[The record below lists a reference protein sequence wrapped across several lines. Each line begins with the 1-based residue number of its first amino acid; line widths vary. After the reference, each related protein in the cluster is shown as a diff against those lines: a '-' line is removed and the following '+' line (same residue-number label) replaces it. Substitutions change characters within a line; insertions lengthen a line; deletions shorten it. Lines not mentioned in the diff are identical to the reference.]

1 MASRNAF
8 RVNVARPLA
17 SGRYTPDE
25 WALDTVEDFVQGA
38 PILGKDPH
46 VVPGV
51 FVGVLRGQ
59 RATKFSV
66 LSHTAL
72 VLDLDTAVPHDVPSR
87 VDALGW
93 DAVTYTTAS
102 HTEDAPR
109 LRVVALISRPVTP
122 DEYKRLFRWAGTA
135 LGVELDPS
143 AAAGAHRFFLPHIA
157 PGSEAELLG
166 LQSWRSHGEPIDVDP
181 IVAEELRPQEPTSQA
196 PEADTPAC
204 RRDPLALPGV
214 AGAFNR
220 AYTLGEAVEAFDLPY
235 RPLGH
240 GFIHKDSTQSQ
251 PGLTPINEERTL
263 WFDHAGSSPTHGQT
277 MSVFDIVAEW
287 QYGLQ
292 SEGTSDDPSRPPA
305 ERASRALLGADAA
318 QLPTVVAELATDAF
332 PEPPENPDGDFL
344 VPAEGSARLASVEAC
359 ETALSPRNAK
369 TGRRNLSDAADRK
382 VLVELDPLLSSRAI
396 SAMGRRPGWRVR
408 PPWASQSE
416 LFEQERARLGLY
428 PDTDEDEAAV
438 QQYLGATYCGDVPPM
453 TAVREILSLAASLPG
468 REVDPL
474 TGYLS
479 GLRWDGVKRLSGGS
493 ASLDEVIPGVPW
505 EDKAEREWASRAV
518 MRACVA
524 AVARAFEPGHQVDSS
539 LVLVGPQGTRKTSWV
554 RWLAGPWSAA
564 LPDILAGDAD
574 LFDPCHKA
582 WIVEADEGFAVTR
595 GGSRYGDAL
604 KRFLTARSDTWR
616 PKYGRTSRTM
626 ARRFVVWGTTNHEDF
641 LANEEGNRR
650 YWPVKITR
658 TIPTE
663 LLTEYR
669 RNQIWA
675 EAVHLY
681 RAGEKTWMSE
691 VEEQKMQTDRANR
704 ATEENPLLGPVSR
717 YLSTPRPEGF
727 AWMSKQERE
736 TAMLAQDPSWTPQ
749 PVSAPAML
757 VDLRDEIPA
766 RTTVRAITQ
775 ALREVGSQPL
785 GQKWGPGRRGGRI
798 AVWSPV
804 LTGEDPAGTLE

>member
-1 MASRNAF
+1 MANSSSF

-17 SGRYTPDE
+17 SGCYRPDE
-25 WALDTVEDFVQGA
+25 WTLDTVEDFVQGA
-38 PILGKDPH
+38 PLLEKDPH
-46 VVPGV
+46 VVSGV
-51 FVGVLRGQ
+51 FVGTLGNR
-59 RATKFSV
+59 RATAANV

-72 VLDLDTAVPHDVPSR
+72 VLDLDTAVPHDLPDR
-87 VDALGW
+87 VAALGW

-102 HTEDAPR
+102 HTDDAPR
-109 LRVVALISRPVTP
+109 LRVIALISRPVTP
-122 DEYKRLFRWAGTA
+122 SEYQRLFRWAGTA

-143 AAAGAHRFFLPHIA
+143 AAAGAHRFFLPHVV
-157 PGSEAELLG
+157 PGSDMELLG
-166 LQSWRSHGEPIDVDP
+166 PRSWRSRGEPIDVDP
-181 IVAEELRPQEPTSQA
+181 IVAEQALRAQA
-196 PEADTPAC
+196 PEAPTPPR

-214 AGAFNR
+214 SGAFNR
-220 AYTLGEAVEAFDLPY
+220 AYSLGEAVEAFDLPY
-235 RPLGH
+235 RPLGR
-240 GFIHKDSTQSQ
+240 GFIHVDSTQSQ
-251 PGLTPINEERTL
+251 PGLTPVNEDRSL

-287 QYGLQ
+287 KYGLQ
-292 SEGTSDDPSRPPA
+292 AEGTPDDPTQPPA
-305 ERASRALLGADAA
+305 ERASRALFGAEAA
-318 QLPTVVAELATDAF
+318 QLPMVVAELASEAF
-332 PEPPENPDGDFL
+332 PEPGEAAGSPSS
-344 VPAEGSARLASVEAC
+344 SARLASTEAC
-359 ETALSPRNAK
+359 EAALSPRNAK
-369 TGRRNLSDAADRK
+369 TGRRNLNDAADRK
-382 VLVELDPLLSSRAI
+382 ALVELDPLLSSRAI

-408 PPWASQSE
+408 PPWASRSE

-438 QQYLGATYCGDVPPM
+438 QQYLGATYCGDVPTM
-453 TAVREILSLAASLPG
+453 AAVREILSLAASLPG

-474 TGYLS
+474 IGYLGS
-479 GLRWDGVKRLSGGS
+479 LRWDGVKRLSGGPE
-493 ASLDEVIPGVPW
+493 ALDEVLPGVPW
-505 EDKAEREWASRAV
+505 DDKPERAWASRAV

-524 AVARAFEPGHQVDSS
+524 AVARAFEPGYQVDSS

-564 LPDILAGDAD
+564 LPDILGGDAD

-595 GGSRYGDAL
+595 SGSRYGDAL

-626 ARRFVVWGTTNHEDF
+626 SRRFVVWGTTNHEDF

-650 YWPVKITR
+650 YWPVRITR

-663 LLTEYR
+663 LLTDYR
-669 RNQIWA
+669 RDQIWA

-681 RAGEKTWMSE
+681 RAGEKAWMSE
-691 VEEQKMQTDRANR
+691 AEEQRMQSERASQ
-704 ATEENPLLGPVSR
+704 ATEEDPLLGPVTR
-717 YLSTPRPEGF
+717 YVATPRPEGF
-727 AWMSKQERE
+727 AWMGKQERE
-736 TAMLAQDPSWTPQ
+736 TAMLAQDPAWTPQ

-766 RTTVRAITQ
+766 RTTVRAITR
-775 ALREVGSQPL
+775 ALREVGCQPL

-804 LTGEDPAGTLE
+804 LTDE

>member
-1 MASRNAF
+1 MAVRNAF

-17 SGRYTPDE
+17 SGRYRPDE
-25 WALDTVEDFVQGA
+25 WTLDTIEDFVQGA
-38 PILGKDPH
+38 PLLEKDPR

-51 FVGVLRGQ
+51 FVGTLRGQ

-66 LSHTAL
+66 LAHTAL
-72 VLDLDTAVPHDVPSR
+72 VLDLDTAVPHDVPGR
-87 VDALGW
+87 VSALGW
-93 DAVTYTTAS
+93 EAVTYTTAS
-102 HTEDAPR
+102 HTEEAPR

-143 AAAGAHRFFLPHIA
+143 AAAAAHRFFLPHIA

-166 LQSWRSHGEPIDVDP
+166 IQSWRSHGSPIDVDP
-181 IVAEELRPQEPTSQA
+181 IVAEGPNGPADQADGPLELSPRA
-196 PEADTPAC
+196 PAY
-204 RRDPLALPGV
+204 RRDPLTLPGV

-220 AYTLGEAVEAFDLPY
+220 AYTLGEAIEAFDLPY

-240 GFIHKDSTQSQ
+240 GFIHVDSTQNR

-287 QYGLQ
+287 KYGLQ
-292 SEGTSDDPSRPPA
+292 SEGTSDVADQPPA
-305 ERASRALLGADAA
+305 KRASRALFGADAA
-318 QLPTVVAELATDAF
+318 QLPAVVAELASDAF
-332 PEPPENPDGDFL
+332 PGLPEGTDGADQG
-344 VPAEGSARLASVEAC
+344 PAQTSARLASIEAC
-359 ETALSPRNAK
+359 EAALSPRNAK
-369 TGRRNLSDAADRK
+369 TGRRNLNDAADRK

-408 PPWASQSE
+408 PPWASRSE

-438 QQYLGATYCGDVPPM
+438 QQYLGATYCGDVPTM
-453 TAVREILSLAASLPG
+453 AAVREILSLAASLPG

-474 TGYLS
+474 TGYLG
-479 GLRWDGVKRLSGGS
+479 GLKWDGVKRLSGGPD
-493 ASLDEVIPGVPW
+493 ALDEVLPGVPW
-505 EDKAEREWASRAV
+505 DDKPERAWASRAV

-524 AVARAFEPGHQVDSS
+524 AVARAFNPGYQVDSS

-564 LPDILAGDAD
+564 LPDILGGDAD

-595 GGSRYGDAL
+595 SGSRYGDAL

-650 YWPVKITR
+650 YWPVRITR

-663 LLTEYR
+663 LLTDYR
-669 RNQIWA
+669 RDQIWA
-675 EAVHLY
+675 EAVCLY
-681 RAGEKTWMSE
+681 RSGEKTWMSE
-691 VEEQKMQTDRANR
+691 VEEQRMQAERASQ
-704 ATEENPLLGPVSR
+704 ATEEDPLLGPVTR
-717 YLSTPRPEGF
+717 YLATPKPEGF
-727 AWMSKQERE
+727 AWMGKQERE
-736 TAMLAQDPSWTPQ
+736 TAMLAPDPTWTPQ

-766 RTTVRAITQ
+766 RTTVRAITR
-775 ALREVGSQPL
+775 ALREVGSEPL
-785 GQKWGPGRRGGRI
+785 GQKWGPGRHGGRI

-804 LTGEDPAGTLE
+804 LTGE

>member
-1 MASRNAF
+1 MATSNSF
-8 RVNVARPLA
+8 HVNIARPLA
-17 SGRYTPDE
+17 SGHYSPDE
-25 WALDTVEDFVQGA
+25 WSLDTIEDFVQGA
-38 PILGKDPH
+38 PIMEKDPR

-51 FVGVLRGQ
+51 FVGTLGNH
-59 RATKFSV
+59 RASASNV

-72 VLDLDTAVPHDVPSR
+72 VLDLDTAVPQDVPSR

-109 LRVVALISRPVTP
+109 MRVVARISRPVTP
-122 DEYKRLFRWAGTA
+122 DEYKRLFRWSGTA
-135 LGVELDPS
+135 LGVELDLS

-166 LQSWRSHGEPIDVDP
+166 IQSWRSRGEPIDVDP
-181 IVAEELRPQEPTSQA
+181 IVAEGPQPSEPADQGPKADA
-196 PEADTPAC
+196 PAR

-240 GFIHKDSTQSQ
+240 GFIHIDSTQSQ
-251 PGLTPINEERTL
+251 PGLTPLNEERTL

-287 QYGLQ
+287 RYGLQ
-292 SEGTSDDPSRPPA
+292 SEGTSDDPSQPPA

-318 QLPTVVAELATDAF
+318 QMPPVVAELAFDTF
-332 PEPPENPDGDFL
+332 SEPPESPDDAT
-344 VPAEGSARLASVEAC
+344 PAPAQGSARLASVEAC
-359 ETALSPRNAK
+359 EAALSPRDVK
-369 TGRRNLSDAADRK
+369 TGRRNLSGAADRK
-382 VLVELDPLLSSRAI
+382 SLVELDPLLSSRAI

-408 PPWASQSE
+408 PPWASRSE

-438 QQYLGATYCGDVPPM
+438 QQYLGAMYCGDVPPM

-474 TGYLS
+474 TGYLG
-479 GLRWDGVKRLSGGS
+479 GLKWDGVKRLSGGS
-493 ASLDEVIPGVPW
+493 VSLDEVLPGVPW

-524 AVARAFEPGHQVDSS
+524 AVARAFEPGYQVDSS

-564 LPDILAGDAD
+564 LPDVLVGDAD

-626 ARRFVVWGTTNHEDF
+626 SRRFVVWGTTNHEDF

-669 RNQIWA
+669 RDQIWA

-691 VEEQKMQTDRANR
+691 VEEQKMQTERASQ
-704 ATEENPLLGPVSR
+704 ATEENPLLGPVAR
-717 YLSTPRPEGF
+717 YVSTPRPEGF
-727 AWMSKQERE
+727 AWMGKQERE

-766 RTTVRAITQ
+766 RTTVRAITG
-775 ALREVGSQPL
+775 ALREVGSRPL

-798 AVWSPV
+798 AVWSPA
-804 LTGEDPAGTLE
+804 LTDYESADTLE

>member
-1 MASRNAF
+1 MPSRTF

-17 SGRYTPDE
+17 SGCYRPDE
-25 WALDTVEDFVQGA
+25 WTLDTVEDFVQGA
-38 PILGKDPH
+38 RILDKDPH

-51 FVGVLRGQ
+51 FVGTLGSR
-59 RATKFSV
+59 RATAANV

-72 VLDLDTAVPHDVPSR
+72 VLDLDTAVPHDVPDR
-87 VDALGW
+87 VAALGW

-102 HTEDAPR
+102 YTEEAPR
-109 LRVVALISRPVTP
+109 LRVIALISRPVTP
-122 DEYKRLFRWAGTA
+122 AEYKGLFRWAGTA

-143 AAAGAHRFFLPHIA
+143 AAAGAHRFFLPHIV
-157 PGSEAELLG
+157 PGSDMELLG
-166 LQSWRSHGEPIDVDP
+166 ARSWRSRGEPIDVDP
-181 IVAEELRPQEPTSQA
+181 IVAEPDPQPSEPAHAA
-196 PEADTPAC
+196 PAR
-204 RRDPLALPGV
+204 RRDPLTLPGV

-220 AYTLGEAVEAFDLPY
+220 AYSLGEAVEAFELPF

-240 GFIHKDSTQSQ
+240 GFVHIDSTQSQ
-251 PGLTPINEERTL
+251 PGLTPVNEDQSL

-287 QYGLQ
+287 KYGLQ
-292 SEGTSDDPSRPPA
+292 TEGSSDNPEQPPA
-305 ERASRALLGADAA
+305 ERASRALFGADAA
-318 QLPTVVAELATDAF
+318 QLPLVVAELASEAF
-332 PEPPENPDGDFL
+332 PGEDQAPEVGEPSS
-344 VPAEGSARLASVEAC
+344 VSAKLASVDAC
-359 ETALSPRNAK
+359 EAALSPRNAK
-369 TGRRNLSDAADRK
+369 TGRRNLNDAADRK
-382 VLVELDPLLSSRAI
+382 ALVELDPLLSSRAI
-396 SAMGRRPGWRVR
+396 SVMGRRPGWRVR
-408 PPWASQSE
+408 PPWASRSE

-438 QQYLGATYCGDVPPM
+438 QQYLGATYCGDVPAM
-453 TAVREILSLAASLPG
+453 SAVREILSLAASLPG

-474 TGYLS
+474 TGYLG
-479 GLRWDGVKRLSGGS
+479 GLKWDGVKRLSGGPS
-493 ASLDEVIPGVPW
+493 ALDEVLPGVPW
-505 EDKAEREWASRAV
+505 DDKPEREWASRAV

-524 AVARAFEPGHQVDSS
+524 AVARAFEPGYQVDSS

-564 LPDILAGDAD
+564 LPDILGGDAD

-595 GGSRYGDAL
+595 SGSRYGDAL

-650 YWPVKITR
+650 YWPVRITR
-658 TIPTE
+658 MIPIE
-663 LLTEYR
+663 LLTDYR
-669 RNQIWA
+669 RDQIWA
-675 EAVHLY
+675 EAVCLY
-681 RAGEKTWMSE
+681 RSGEKTWMSE
-691 VEEQKMQTDRANR
+691 VEEQRMQAERASQ
-704 ATEENPLLGPVSR
+704 ATEEDPLLGPVAR
-717 YLSTPRPEGF
+717 YLAAPKPEGF
-727 AWMSKQERE
+727 AWMGKQERE
-736 TAMLAQDPSWTPQ
+736 TAMLAPDPTWTPQ

-766 RTTVRAITQ
+766 RTTVRAITR
-775 ALREVGSQPL
+775 ALREVGSEPL

-804 LTGEDPAGTLE
+804 LTGE

>member
-1 MASRNAF
+1 MAISNTF

-17 SGRYTPDE
+17 SGRYSPDE
-25 WALDTVEDFVQGA
+25 WSLDTIEDFVQGA
-38 PILGKDPH
+38 PILEKDPH

-51 FVGVLRGQ
+51 FVGTLQGH

-66 LSHTAL
+66 LAHTAL
-72 VLDLDTAVPHDVPSR
+72 VLDLDTAVPQDVPRR

-181 IVAEELRPQEPTSQA
+181 IVAEEQHPQEPASQA
-196 PEADTPAC
+196 PKADAPAR
-204 RRDPLALPGV
+204 RRDPLSLPGV

-220 AYTLGEAVEAFDLPY
+220 AYTLGEAVEAFELPY
-235 RPLGH
+235 RPLGN

-292 SEGTSDDPSRPPA
+292 SEGTSDDPSQPPA
-305 ERASRALLGADAA
+305 ERASRALLGADSA
-318 QLPTVVAELATDAF
+318 QLPAVIAELATDAF
-332 PEPPENPDGDFL
+332 PEAPESPDGDSP
-344 VPAEGSARLASVEAC
+344 VPAGGSARLASVEAC
-359 ETALSPRNAK
+359 EAALSPRNAK

-382 VLVELDPLLSSRAI
+382 ALVELDPLLSSRAI

-493 ASLDEVIPGVPW
+493 TALDEVIPGVPW

-524 AVARAFEPGHQVDSS
+524 AVARAFEPGYQVDSS

-691 VEEQKMQTDRANR
+691 VEEQKMQTERANQ

-736 TAMLAQDPSWTPQ
+736 TAMMAQDPSWAPQ

-804 LTGEDPAGTLE
+804 LTDDDLAGTLE

>member
-1 MASRNAF
+1 MSPSNAF

-17 SGRYTPDE
+17 SGSYHPDE
-25 WALDTVEDFVQGA
+25 WTLDTVEDFVQGA

-51 FVGVLRGQ
+51 FVGTLRGQ
-59 RATKFSV
+59 RATAFNV

-72 VLDLDTAVPHDVPSR
+72 LLDLDAAVPQDVPER
-87 VDALGW
+87 VSALGW

-102 HTEDAPR
+102 HTEESPR
-109 LRVVALISRPVTP
+109 LRVMARISRPVTP

-135 LGVELDPS
+135 RGVELDSS

-166 LQSWRSHGEPIDVDP
+166 LQSWRSRGRPIDVEP
-181 IVAEELRPQEPTSQA
+181 IVAEGPRPQATEEQA
-196 PEADTPAC
+196 PTTAPSR

-240 GFIHKDSTQSQ
+240 GFIHVDSTQGQ
-251 PGLTPINEERTL
+251 PGLTPVNEDRTL
-263 WFDHAGSSPTHGQT
+263 WFDHAGTSPTHGQT

-287 QYGLQ
+287 THGLQ
-292 SEGTSDDPSRPPA
+292 TEGTTDDPGQPPA

-318 QLPTVVAELATDAF
+318 QMPRVVAELATDAF
-332 PEPPENPDGDFL
+332 PAATEDPGGADPG
-344 VPAEGSARLASVEAC
+344 PASGSVCLASVEAC
-359 ETALSPRNAK
+359 EAALGPRNEK
-369 TGRRNLSDAADRK
+369 TGRRGLNDAADRK
-382 VLVELDPLLSSRAI
+382 TLVELDPLLSSRAI

-479 GLRWDGVKRLSGGS
+479 GLRWDGVRRLSGGS
-493 ASLDEVIPGVPW
+493 VSLDEVLPGVPW
-505 EDKAEREWASRAV
+505 EDKPEREWASRAV

-524 AVARAFEPGHQVDSS
+524 AVARAFEPGYQVDSS

-564 LPDILAGDAD
+564 LPDILGGDAD

-595 GGSRYGDAL
+595 SGSRYGDAL

-650 YWPVKITR
+650 YWPVRITR

-663 LLTEYR
+663 LLTDYR
-669 RNQIWA
+669 RDQIWA

-681 RAGEKTWMSE
+681 REGEKTWMSE
-691 VEEQKMQTDRANR
+691 VEEQRMQSERASQ
-704 ATEENPLLGPVSR
+704 ATEEDPLLGPVSR
-717 YLSTPRPEGF
+717 YLATPRPEGF
-727 AWMSKQERE
+727 AWMGKQERE
-736 TAMLAQDPSWTPQ
+736 TAMLAADPSWTPQ

-757 VDLRDEIPA
+757 IDLRDEIPA
-766 RTTVRAITQ
+766 RTTVRAITR
-775 ALREVGSQPL
+775 ALREVGSEPL

-804 LTGEDPAGTLE
+804 LTEE

>member
-1 MASRNAF
+1 MSPSRTF

-17 SGRYTPDE
+17 SGNYRPDE
-25 WALDTVEDFVQGA
+25 WSLDTIEDLVHDA
-38 PILGKDPH
+38 PLLEKDPH
-46 VVPGV
+46 VVPGA
-51 FVGVLRGQ
+51 FIGTLAGR
-59 RATKFSV
+59 RATKLSV

-72 VLDLDTAVPHDVPSR
+72 VLDLDTAVPPDVPSR
-87 VDALGW
+87 VAALGW

-102 HTEDAPR
+102 HTEENPR
-109 LRVVALISRPVTP
+109 LRVIALISRPVTP
-122 DEYKRLFRWAGTA
+122 EEYERLFRWAGTA

-143 AAAGAHRFFLPHIA
+143 AVAGAHRFFLPHTA

-166 LQSWRSHGEPIDVDP
+166 VQSWRSRGVPIDVDP
-181 IVAEELRPQEPTSQA
+181 IVTEAPQTPGPAKLVQA
-196 PEADTPAC
+196 GAAH
-204 RRDPLALPGV
+204 RRDPLTLKGV

-220 AYTLGEAVEAFDLPY
+220 TYTLGEAVEAFDLPY
-235 RPLGH
+235 RPLGN
-240 GFIHKDSTQSQ
+240 GFIHTDSTQSQ
-251 PGLTPINEERTL
+251 PGLTPVNEERTL

-277 MSVFDIVAEW
+277 MSVFDVVAEW
-287 QYGLQ
+287 KYGRQ
-292 SEGTSDDPSRPPA
+292 TDGTTDDPGQPPA
-305 ERASRALLGADAA
+305 ERASRALFGADAA
-318 QLPTVVAELATDAF
+318 QLPRVVAELASDAF
-332 PEPPENPDGDFL
+332 PATPDDGETA
-344 VPAEGSARLASVEAC
+344 PAQGSARLASVEAC
-359 ETALSPRNAK
+359 EAALSPRNAK
-369 TGRRNLSDAADRK
+369 TGRRNLSDAADRRAI
-382 VLVELDPLLSSRAI
+382 VELDPLLSSRAI

-416 LFEQERARLGLY
+416 LFEQERTRLGLY

-453 TAVREILSLAASLPG
+453 TAVRELLSLAASLPG

-474 TGYLS
+474 IGYLN
-479 GLRWDGVKRLSGGS
+479 GLTWDGVRRISGGS
-493 ASLDEVIPGVPW
+493 DALDDVLPGVPW
-505 EDKAEREWASRAV
+505 EDKPEREWASRAV

-524 AVARAFEPGHQVDSS
+524 AVARAFVPGYQVDSS

-564 LPDILAGDAD
+564 LPDILGGDAD
-574 LFDPCHKA
+574 LFDPCHKS

-616 PKYGRTSRTM
+616 PKYGRTSRTT

-663 LLTEYR
+663 LLTDYR
-669 RNQIWA
+669 RDQIWA

-681 RAGEKTWMSE
+681 REGEKTWMSE
-691 VEEQKMQTDRANR
+691 AEEQRMQAERASR
-704 ATEENPLLGPVSR
+704 ATEEDPLLGPVSR

-727 AWMSKQERE
+727 AWMGKRERE
-736 TAMLAQDPSWTPQ
+736 TAMLVQDPTWVPQ

-766 RTTVRAITQ
+766 RTTVRALTR
-775 ALREVGSQPL
+775 ALREIGSEPL

-798 AVWSPV
+798 AVWSPA
-804 LTGEDPAGTLE
+804 LTGEEPAGTMK

>member
-1 MASRNAF
+1 MPASTAF

-17 SGRYTPDE
+17 SGRYRPDE
-25 WALDTVEDFVQGA
+25 WTLDTVEDFVQGA
-38 PILGKDPH
+38 PLLAKDPH

-51 FVGVLRGQ
+51 FVGTLGSH
-59 RATKFSV
+59 RATAASV

-72 VLDLDTAVPHDVPSR
+72 VLDLDTAVPHDVPDR
-87 VDALGW
+87 VAALGW

-102 HTEDAPR
+102 HTDDAPR
-109 LRVVALISRPVTP
+109 LRVIALISRPVTP
-122 DEYKRLFRWAGTA
+122 AEYKRLFRWAGTA
-135 LGVELDPS
+135 LDVELDPS

-157 PGSEAELLG
+157 PGSDLELLG
-166 LQSWRSHGEPIDVDP
+166 AQSWRSRGKPIDVDP
-181 IVAEELRPQEPTSQA
+181 IVADQA
-196 PEADTPAC
+196 PQRPEPVSTAPAH

-220 AYTLGEAVEAFDLPY
+220 VYTLGDAIEAFDLPY
-235 RPLGH
+235 RPLGP
-240 GFIHKDSTQSQ
+240 GFIHIDSTQSQ
-251 PGLTPINEERTL
+251 PGLTPVNEDRTL

-277 MSVFDIVAEW
+277 MSVFDVVAEW
-287 QYGLQ
+287 KYGLQ
-292 SEGTSDDPSRPPA
+292 TEGSSDNPAQPPA
-305 ERASRALLGADAA
+305 ERTSRALFGADAA
-318 QLPTVVAELATDAF
+318 QLPRVVAELATEAF
-332 PEPPENPDGDFL
+332 PPEPEGPGGAA
-344 VPAEGSARLASVEAC
+344 PAPSPARLASVAAC
-359 ETALSPRNAK
+359 EAALSPRNAK
-369 TGRRNLSDAADRK
+369 TGRRNLNDAADRK

-408 PPWASQSE
+408 PPWASRSE

-438 QQYLGATYCGDVPPM
+438 QQYLGATYCGDVPAM
-453 TAVREILSLAASLPG
+453 AAVRELLSLAASLPG

-474 TGYLS
+474 TGYLD
-479 GLRWDGVKRLSGGS
+479 GLRWDGVKRLSGG
-493 ASLDEVIPGVPW
+493 ADALDEVLPGVPW
-505 EDKAEREWASRAV
+505 EDKPEREWASRAV

-524 AVARAFEPGHQVDSS
+524 AVARAFEPGYQVDSS

-564 LPDILAGDAD
+564 LPDILGGDAD

-595 GGSRYGDAL
+595 SGSRYGDAL

-650 YWPVKITR
+650 YWPVRITR

-663 LLTEYR
+663 LLTDYR
-669 RNQIWA
+669 RGQIWA

-681 RAGEKTWMSE
+681 RKGEKTWMSE
-691 VEEQKMQTDRANR
+691 AEEQRMQAERAGQ
-704 ATEENPLLGPVSR
+704 ATEEDPLLGPVSR

-727 AWMSKQERE
+727 AWMGKQERE
-736 TAMLAQDPSWTPQ
+736 TAMLARDPSWTPQ

-766 RTTVRAITQ
+766 RTTVRAITR
-775 ALREVGSQPL
+775 ALREVGSEPL

-804 LTGEDPAGTLE
+804 LTGE

>member
-1 MASRNAF
+1 MVSSNSF

-17 SGRYTPDE
+17 SGSYRPDK
-25 WALDTVEDFVQGA
+25 WTLDTVEDFVQGA
-38 PILGKDPH
+38 PLLKKDPH

-51 FVGVLRGQ
+51 FVGVLSGH
-59 RATKFSV
+59 RATAANV

-72 VLDLDTAVPHDVPSR
+72 VLDLDTAVPHDVPDR
-87 VDALGW
+87 VAAQGW

-102 HTEDAPR
+102 HTEEAPR
-109 LRVVALISRPVTP
+109 LRVIALISRPVTP
-122 DEYKRLFRWAGTA
+122 AEYTRLFRWAGAA

-143 AAAGAHRFFLPHIA
+143 AAGAHRFFLPHIA
-157 PGSEAELLG
+157 PGSEQELIG
-166 LQSWRSHGEPIDVDP
+166 AQSWRSRGEPIYVDP
-181 IVAEELRPQEPTSQA
+181 IVAEQGLQSPEPA
-196 PEADTPAC
+196 PDAPSR
-204 RRDPLALPGV
+204 RRDPLELPGV

-220 AYTLGEAVEAFDLPY
+220 AYTLGDAIEAFGLPY

-240 GFIHKDSTQSQ
+240 GFIHIDSTQSQ
-251 PGLTPINEERTL
+251 PGLTPVNEDRTL

-287 QYGLQ
+287 KYGLQ
-292 SEGTSDDPSRPPA
+292 TEGSSDNPEQPPA
-305 ERASRALLGADAA
+305 ERVSRALFGTDAV
-318 QLPTVVAELATDAF
+318 QMPLVVAELAPRAF
-332 PEPPENPDGDFL
+332 SEGGQTSDGE
-344 VPAEGSARLASVEAC
+344 EGGSSARLASVEAC
-359 ETALSPRNAK
+359 EAALSPRNAR
-369 TGRRNLSDAADRK
+369 TGRRNLNDAADRK
-382 VLVELDPLLSSRAI
+382 ALVELDPLLSSRAI
-396 SAMGRRPGWRVR
+396 SVMGRRPGWRVR
-408 PPWASQSE
+408 PPWASQSK

-438 QQYLGATYCGDVPPM
+438 QQYLGTTYCGDVPAM
-453 TAVREILSLAASLPG
+453 TAVREILSLAASRLG

-474 TGYLS
+474 TSYLD
-479 GLRWDGVKRLSGGS
+479 GLGWDGVKRLSGGPD
-493 ASLDEVIPGVPW
+493 SLDEVLPGVPW
-505 EDKAEREWASRAV
+505 DDRPEREWASRAV

-524 AVARAFEPGHQVDSS
+524 AVARAFEPGYQVDSS

-564 LPDILAGDAD
+564 LPDILGGDAD

-582 WIVEADEGFAVTR
+582 WIIEADEGFAVTR
-595 GGSRYGDAL
+595 SGSRYGDAL

-650 YWPVKITR
+650 YWPVRITR
-658 TIPTE
+658 AIPTE
-663 LLTEYR
+663 LLTDYR
-669 RNQIWA
+669 RDQIWA
-675 EAVHLY
+675 EAVRLY
-681 RAGEKTWMSE
+681 RDGEKTWMSE
-691 VEEQKMQTDRANR
+691 AEEQRMQTERATR
-704 ATEENPLLGPVSR
+704 ATEEDPLLGPVSR
-717 YLSTPRPEGF
+717 YLAIPKPEGF
-727 AWMSKQERE
+727 AWMGKQERE
-736 TAMLAQDPSWTPQ
+736 TAMLTPDPTWTPQ

-766 RTTVRAITQ
+766 RTTVRAITR

-804 LTGEDPAGTLE
+804 LTEGMDPDTL

>member
-1 MASRNAF
+1 MPTENAF

-17 SGRYTPDE
+17 SGCYNPDE
-25 WALDTVEDFVQGA
+25 WTLDTIEDFVRGA
-38 PILGKDPH
+38 PIQEKDPR

-51 FVGVLRGQ
+51 FVGTLGNH
-59 RATKFSV
+59 RATANNV

-72 VLDLDTAVPHDVPSR
+72 VLDLDTAVPQDVPSR

-166 LQSWRSHGEPIDVDP
+166 LQSWRSHGKPIDVDP
-181 IVAEELRPQEPTSQA
+181 IVAAEPRPLEPTSQA
-196 PEADTPAC
+196 PKADAPAR
-204 RRDPLALPGV
+204 RRDPLSLPGV

-220 AYTLGEAVEAFDLPY
+220 AFTLGEAIEAFDLPY

-240 GFIHKDSTQSQ
+240 GFIHVDSTQTQ
-251 PGLTPINEERTL
+251 PGLTPINEDRTL

-277 MSVFDIVAEW
+277 MSVFDLVSEW
-287 QYGLQ
+287 KFGLQ
-292 SEGTSDDPSRPPA
+292 AEGTTDDPSQPPA
-305 ERASRALLGADAA
+305 ERASRVLFGAEAA
-318 QLPTVVAELATDAF
+318 QLPHVVAELATSAF
-332 PEPPENPDGDFL
+332 PEAPESPDCDS
-344 VPAEGSARLASVEAC
+344 VEPAQVSARLASVDAC
-359 ETALSPRNAK
+359 EAALSPRNAK

-408 PPWASQSE
+408 PPWASRSE

-479 GLRWDGVKRLSGGS
+479 SLHWDGVKRLSGGS

-524 AVARAFEPGHQVDSS
+524 AVARAFEPGYQVDSS

-595 GGSRYGDAL
+595 SGSRYGDAL

-691 VEEQKMQTDRANR
+691 VEEQRMQTERAGR

-727 AWMSKQERE
+727 AWMGKAERE

-804 LTGEDPAGTLE
+804 LTDGDPASTLE

>member
-1 MASRNAF
+1 MPDSTF

-17 SGRYTPDE
+17 SGHYRPDE
-25 WALDTVEDFVQGA
+25 WSLSTVEDFVQGA
-38 PILGKDPH
+38 PPLDKDPH

-51 FVGVLRGQ
+51 FVGTLGSH
-59 RATKFSV
+59 RATTANV

-72 VLDLDTAVPHDVPSR
+72 VLDLDTAVPHDVPDR
-87 VDALGW
+87 VAALGW

-102 HTEDAPR
+102 HTEEAPR
-109 LRVVALISRPVTP
+109 LRVIALISRPVTP
-122 DEYKRLFRWAGTA
+122 AEYQRLFRWAGTA

-143 AAAGAHRFFLPHIA
+143 AVAGAHRFFLPHVV
-157 PGSEAELLG
+157 PGSDMELLG
-166 LQSWRSHGEPIDVDP
+166 PRSWRSWGNPIDVDP
-181 IVAEELRPQEPTSQA
+181 IVAEQDPQPPRSA
-196 PEADTPAC
+196 PATPAR
-204 RRDPLALPGV
+204 RRDPRALPGV

-220 AYTLGEAVEAFDLPY
+220 AYSLGEAVEAFGLPY

-240 GFIHKDSTQSQ
+240 GFIHVDSTQSQ
-251 PGLTPINEERTL
+251 PGLTPVNEDQTL
-263 WFDHAGSSPTHGQT
+263 WFDHAGTSPTHGQT
-277 MSVFDIVAEW
+277 MSVFDLVAEW
-287 QYGLQ
+287 RYGLQ
-292 SEGTSDDPSRPPA
+292 TEDTSDDPEQPPA
-305 ERASRALLGADAA
+305 ERASRALFGADAA
-318 QLPTVVAELATDAF
+318 QMPPVVAELASSAF
-332 PEPPENPDGDFL
+332 PEVGQPSDGDE
-344 VPAEGSARLASVEAC
+344 PHASARLASVEAC
-359 ETALSPRNAK
+359 EAALSPRNAK
-369 TGRRNLSDAADRK
+369 TGRRNLNDAADRK
-382 VLVELDPLLSSRAI
+382 SIVELDPLLSSRAI

-408 PPWASQSE
+408 PPWASRSE

-438 QQYLGATYCGDVPPM
+438 QQYLGATYCGDVPAM
-453 TAVREILSLAASLPG
+453 AAVREILSLAASLPG

-474 TGYLS
+474 TGYLD
-479 GLRWDGVKRLSGGS
+479 GLRWDGVKRLSGGHE
-493 ASLDEVIPGVPW
+493 ALDEVLPGVPW
-505 EDKAEREWASRAV
+505 DDRPEREWASKAV

-524 AVARAFEPGHQVDSS
+524 AVARAFEPGYQVDSS

-564 LPDILAGDAD
+564 LPDILGGDAD

-595 GGSRYGDAL
+595 SGSRYGDAL

-650 YWPVKITR
+650 YWPVRITR

-663 LLTEYR
+663 LLTDYR
-669 RNQIWA
+669 RDQIWA
-675 EAVHLY
+675 EAVCLY
-681 RAGEKTWMSE
+681 RGGEKTWMSE
-691 VEEQKMQTDRANR
+691 AEEQRMQAERASQ
-704 ATEENPLLGPVSR
+704 ATEEDPLLGPVAR
-717 YLSTPRPEGF
+717 YLATPKPEGF
-727 AWMSKQERE
+727 AWMGKQERG
-736 TAMLAQDPSWTPQ
+736 TAMLAPDPAWTPQ

-766 RTTVRAITQ
+766 RTSVRAITR

-804 LTGEDPAGTLE
+804 LTDEPASDTLE

>member
-1 MASRNAF
+1 MSTTKAF

-17 SGRYTPDE
+17 SGRYRPDE
-25 WALDTVEDFVQGA
+25 WTLDTIEDFVQGA
-38 PILGKDPH
+38 PILEKDPR

-51 FVGVLRGQ
+51 FVGSLGNH
-59 RATKFSV
+59 RATASSV
-66 LSHTAL
+66 LSHSAL
-72 VLDLDTAVPHDVPSR
+72 VLDLDTAVPHDVPDR
-87 VDALGW
+87 VAALGW

-102 HTEDAPR
+102 HTDEAPR
-109 LRVVALISRPVTP
+109 LRVIALVSRPVTP

-135 LGVELDPS
+135 LSVELDPS

-166 LQSWRSHGEPIDVDP
+166 LQSWRSRGEPIDVDHL
-181 IVAEELRPQEPTSQA
+181 VAEGPEGRGDQAEEPAA
-196 PEADTPAC
+196 PAPKEPAR
-204 RRDPLALPGV
+204 RRDPLTLPGV

-240 GFIHKDSTQSQ
+240 GFVHVDSTQNQ
-251 PGLTPINEERTL
+251 PGLTPVNEERTL
-263 WFDHAGSSPTHGQT
+263 WFDHAGTSPTHGQT

-287 QYGLQ
+287 GYGLQ
-292 SEGTSDDPSRPPA
+292 SEGTSDDPSQPPA
-305 ERASRALLGADAA
+305 ERASRALFGTDAA
-318 QLPTVVAELATDAF
+318 QLPKVVSELATEAF
-332 PEPPENPDGDFL
+332 PAVPEGSDDGT
-344 VPAEGSARLASVEAC
+344 PAAAQCSARLASVEAC
-359 ETALSPRNAK
+359 EAALSPRNER

-382 VLVELDPLLSSRAI
+382 ALVELDPLLSSRAI

-408 PPWASQSE
+408 PPWASRSE

-453 TAVREILSLAASLPG
+453 TTVRELLSLAASLPG
-468 REVDPL
+468 READPL

-479 GLRWDGVKRLSGGS
+479 GLAWDGVRRLSGG
-493 ASLDEVIPGVPW
+493 ADALDEVLPGVPW
-505 EDKAEREWASRAV
+505 EDRPEREWASRAV

-524 AVARAFEPGHQVDSS
+524 AVARAFEPGYQVDSS

-564 LPDILAGDAD
+564 LPDILGGDAD

-595 GGSRYGDAL
+595 SGSRYGDAL

-650 YWPVKITR
+650 YWPVRITR

-663 LLTEYR
+663 LLTDYR
-669 RNQIWA
+669 RDQIWA
-675 EAVHLY
+675 EAAHLY

-691 VEEQKMQTDRANR
+691 AEEQRMQSERASQ
-704 ATEENPLLGPVSR
+704 ATEEDPLLGPVSR

-727 AWMSKQERE
+727 AWMGKQERE
-736 TAMLAQDPSWTPQ
+736 TAMLAADPSWVPQ

-766 RTTVRAITQ
+766 RTTVRAITR
-775 ALREVGSQPL
+775 ALREVGSEPL

-804 LTGEDPAGTLE
+804 LTEE

>member
-1 MASRNAF
+1 MATSNTF
-8 RVNVARPLA
+8 RVNIARPLA
-17 SGRYTPDE
+17 SGRYSPDE
-25 WALDTVEDFVQGA
+25 WSLDTVEDIVLGA
-38 PILGKDPH
+38 PIMEKDPR

-51 FVGVLRGQ
+51 FVGALRGH
-59 RATKFSV
+59 RATASNV

-72 VLDLDTAVPHDVPSR
+72 VLDLDTSVPQDVPSR

-102 HTEDAPR
+102 HTERAPR

-166 LQSWRSHGEPIDVDP
+166 PQSWRSHGKPIDVEP
-181 IVAEELRPQEPTSQA
+181 IVAEEPRPQGATSQA
-196 PEADTPAC
+196 PKAEAPAR
-204 RRDPLALPGV
+204 RRDPLTLPGA

-220 AYTLGEAVEAFDLPY
+220 AYTLGEAVEAFELPY

-240 GFIHKDSTQSQ
+240 GFIHKDSEQSQ
-251 PGLTPINEERTL
+251 PGLTPVNEERTL

-287 QYGLQ
+287 RYGLQ
-292 SEGTSDDPSRPPA
+292 SEGTSDDPSQPPA
-305 ERASRALLGADAA
+305 ERASRAMFGADAA
-318 QLPTVVAELATDAF
+318 QLPPVVAELASDAF
-332 PEPPENPDGDFL
+332 PEAPESPDGATNEL
-344 VPAEGSARLASVEAC
+344 TQGSARLASVEAC
-359 ETALSPRNAK
+359 EAALSPRNAK
-369 TGRRNLSDAADRK
+369 TGRRSLSDAADRK
-382 VLVELDPLLSSRAI
+382 ALVELDPLLSSRAI

-408 PPWASQSE
+408 PPWASRSE

-438 QQYLGATYCGDVPPM
+438 QQYLGAMYCGDVPPM
-453 TAVREILSLAASLPG
+453 TAVREVLSLAASMPG

-479 GLRWDGVKRLSGGS
+479 GLRWDGVKRLSGG
-493 ASLDEVIPGVPW
+493 AAALDEVLPGVPW

-524 AVARAFEPGHQVDSS
+524 AVARAFEPGYQVDSS

-650 YWPVKITR
+650 YWPVRITC

-663 LLTEYR
+663 LLTGYR
-669 RNQIWA
+669 RDQIWA

-691 VEEQKMQTDRANR
+691 VEEQRMQFERASQ

-717 YLSTPRPEGF
+717 YVSAPRPEGF
-727 AWMSKQERE
+727 AWMGKQERE

-766 RTTVRAITQ
+766 RTTVRAITR

-804 LTGEDPAGTLE
+804 LTDDE

>member
-1 MASRNAF
+1 MAISDTF

-17 SGRYTPDE
+17 SGRYSPDE
-25 WALDTVEDFVQGA
+25 WTLDTVEDFVQDA
-38 PILGKDPH
+38 PLMEKDPR

-51 FVGVLRGQ
+51 FVGTLGNH
-59 RATKFSV
+59 RATANNV

-72 VLDLDTAVPHDVPSR
+72 VLDLDTAVPQDVPRR

-157 PGSEAELLG
+157 PGSEAEILG
-166 LQSWRSHGEPIDVDP
+166 LQSWRSHGEPIDVEP
-181 IVAEELRPQEPTSQA
+181 IVAEEPQPQKPADQGPKADA
-196 PEADTPAC
+196 PAR

-220 AYTLGEAVEAFDLPY
+220 AYTLGEAIEAFDLPY

-292 SEGTSDDPSRPPA
+292 SEGTSDDPSQPPA
-305 ERASRALLGADAA
+305 ERASRALLGADSA
-318 QLPTVVAELATDAF
+318 QLPAVVAELATDAF
-332 PEPPENPDGDFL
+332 PEAPESPDGDSP
-344 VPAEGSARLASVEAC
+344 VPAGGSARLASVEAC
-359 ETALSPRNAK
+359 EAALSPRNAK

-382 VLVELDPLLSSRAI
+382 ALVELDPLLSSRAI

-474 TGYLS
+474 TGYLI

-493 ASLDEVIPGVPW
+493 ATLDEVIPGVPW

-524 AVARAFEPGHQVDSS
+524 AVARAFEPGYQVDSS

-650 YWPVKITR
+650 YWPVKITH

-691 VEEQKMQTDRANR
+691 AEEQKMQTERASR

-727 AWMSKQERE
+727 AWMGKQERE

-804 LTGEDPAGTLE
+804 LTDDDLAGTLE

>member
-1 MASRNAF
+1 MAISDTF

-17 SGRYTPDE
+17 SGRYSPDE
-25 WALDTVEDFVQGA
+25 WSLDTIEDFVQGA
-38 PILGKDPH
+38 PILEKDPR

-51 FVGVLRGQ
+51 FVGTLGNH
-59 RATKFSV
+59 RATANNV

-72 VLDLDTAVPHDVPSR
+72 VLDLDTAVPQDVPSR

-102 HTEDAPR
+102 HTVVAPR

-166 LQSWRSHGEPIDVDP
+166 PQSWRSHGKPIDVDP
-181 IVAEELRPQEPTSQA
+181 IVAEEQHTQVPTGRA
-196 PEADTPAC
+196 PKADNPAR
-204 RRDPLALPGV
+204 RRDPLSLPGV

-220 AYTLGEAVEAFDLPY
+220 AYTLGEAVEEFELPY
-235 RPLGH
+235 LPLGN

-277 MSVFDIVAEW
+277 MSVFDVVAEW

-292 SEGTSDDPSRPPA
+292 SEGSSDDPSRPPA

-332 PEPPENPDGDFL
+332 SEAPEGPDGAA
-344 VPAEGSARLASVEAC
+344 VEPAQGSARLASVEAC
-359 ETALSPRNAK
+359 EAALSPRNAK

-382 VLVELDPLLSSRAI
+382 ALVELDPLLSSRAI

-479 GLRWDGVKRLSGGS
+479 GLSWDGVKRLSGGS
-493 ASLDEVIPGVPW
+493 AALDEVIPGVPW
-505 EDKAEREWASRAV
+505 EDRAEREWASRAV

-524 AVARAFEPGHQVDSS
+524 AVARAFEPGYQVDSS

-595 GGSRYGDAL
+595 SGSRYGDAL

-691 VEEQKMQTDRANR
+691 AEEQKMQTERASR

-727 AWMSKQERE
+727 AWMGKQERE
-736 TAMLAQDPSWTPQ
+736 TAMLAQDPSWGPQ

>member
-1 MASRNAF
+1 VTTSNTF

-17 SGRYTPDE
+17 SGHYSPDE
-25 WALDTVEDFVQGA
+25 WTLDTVEDFVRGA
-38 PILGKDPH
+38 QILEKDPH
-46 VVPGV
+46 IVPGV
-51 FVGVLRGQ
+51 FVGVLSGH
-59 RATKFSV
+59 RATAASV

-72 VLDLDTAVPHDVPSR
+72 VLDLDTAVPQDVPSR
-87 VDALGW
+87 VAALGW
-93 DAVTYTTAS
+93 EAVTYTTAS

-109 LRVVALISRPVTP
+109 LRVIALVSRPVTP

-143 AAAGAHRFFLPHIA
+143 AAAGAHRFFLPHIV

-166 LQSWRSHGEPIDVDP
+166 PLSWRSHGEPIDVEP
-181 IVAEELRPQEPTSQA
+181 IVAEEPQPQETAGQA
-196 PEADTPAC
+196 PKADAPAR
-204 RRDPLALPGV
+204 RRDPLSLPGV

-240 GFIHKDSTQSQ
+240 GFIHIDSMQSQ
-251 PGLTPINEERTL
+251 PGLTPLNEERTL

-277 MSVFDIVAEW
+277 MSVFDVVAEW
-287 QYGLQ
+287 RYGLQ
-292 SEGTSDDPSRPPA
+292 SEGTTDDPSQPPA
-305 ERASRALLGADAA
+305 ERASRVLLGADAA
-318 QLPTVVAELATDAF
+318 QMPSVVAELSTDVF
-332 PEPPENPDGDFL
+332 SEPPESPDDAA
-344 VPAEGSARLASVEAC
+344 PAPAQGSARLASTEAC
-359 ETALSPRNAK
+359 EAALSPRNAK
-369 TGRRNLSDAADRK
+369 TGRRSLSDAADRK
-382 VLVELDPLLSSRAI
+382 ALVELDPLLASRAI

-408 PPWASQSE
+408 PPWASRSE

-479 GLRWDGVKRLSGGS
+479 GLRWDGVKRLSGG
-493 ASLDEVIPGVPW
+493 AVALDEVLPGVPW

-518 MRACVA
+518 LRACVA
-524 AVARAFEPGHQVDSS
+524 AVARAFRPGHQVDSS

-564 LPDILAGDAD
+564 LPDILSGDAD

-650 YWPVKITR
+650 YWPIRITR
-658 TIPTE
+658 TIPIE

-669 RNQIWA
+669 RDQIWA

-691 VEEQKMQTDRANR
+691 AEEQRMQSERASR
-704 ATEENPLLGPVSR
+704 ATEEDPLLGPVSR
-717 YLSTPRPEGF
+717 YVSTPRPEGF
-727 AWMSKQERE
+727 AWMGKQERE
-736 TAMLAQDPSWTPQ
+736 TAMLVQDPSWTPQ

-766 RTTVRAITQ
+766 RTTVRAITR

-798 AVWSPV
+798 AVWSPA
-804 LTGEDPAGTLE
+804 LTDDESANTLE

>member
-1 MASRNAF
+1 MPNIAF

-17 SGRYTPDE
+17 SECYRPDE
-25 WALDTVEDFVQGA
+25 WTLDTVEDFVQGA
-38 PILGKDPH
+38 PLLEKDPH

-51 FVGVLRGQ
+51 FVGALGNR
-59 RATKFSV
+59 RATAANV

-72 VLDLDTAVPHDVPSR
+72 VLDLDTAVPHDVPDR
-87 VDALGW
+87 VAALGW

-109 LRVVALISRPVTP
+109 LRIIALISRPVTP
-122 DEYKRLFRWAGTA
+122 AEYRRLFRWAGAA

-143 AAAGAHRFFLPHIA
+143 AAAGAHRFFLPHVV
-157 PGSEAELLG
+157 PGSDMELLG
-166 LQSWRSHGEPIDVDP
+166 PRSWRSRGEPIDVDP
-181 IVAEELRPQEPTSQA
+181 IVAEQAPRAQA
-196 PEADTPAC
+196 PEAPEAPTPPR

-220 AYTLGEAVEAFDLPY
+220 AYSLGEAVETFDLPY

-240 GFIHKDSTQSQ
+240 GFIHVDSTQSR
-251 PGLTPINEERTL
+251 PGLTPVNEDRTL

-287 QYGLQ
+287 KYGLQ
-292 SEGTSDDPSRPPA
+292 AGGTSDDPTQPPA
-305 ERASRALLGADAA
+305 ERASRALFGADAA
-318 QLPTVVAELATDAF
+318 QLPMVVAELASEAF
-332 PEPPENPDGDFL
+332 PEPGEAAGSPSS
-344 VPAEGSARLASVEAC
+344 SARLASVEAC
-359 ETALSPRNAK
+359 EAALSPRNAK
-369 TGRRNLSDAADRK
+369 TGRRNLNDAADRK
-382 VLVELDPLLSSRAI
+382 ALVELDPLLSSRAI

-408 PPWASQSE
+408 PPWASRSE

-438 QQYLGATYCGDVPPM
+438 QQYLGATYCGDVPTM
-453 TAVREILSLAASLPG
+453 AAVREILSLAASLPG

-474 TGYLS
+474 TGYLD
-479 GLRWDGVKRLSGGS
+479 GLRWDGVKRLSGGPE
-493 ASLDEVIPGVPW
+493 ALDEVLPGVPW
-505 EDKAEREWASRAV
+505 NDRPEREWASRAV

-524 AVARAFEPGHQVDSS
+524 AVARVFEPGYQVDSS

-564 LPDILAGDAD
+564 LPDILGGDAD

-595 GGSRYGDAL
+595 SGSRYGDAL

-616 PKYGRTSRTM
+616 PKYGRASRTM

-650 YWPVKITR
+650 YWPVRITR

-663 LLTEYR
+663 LLTDYR
-669 RNQIWA
+669 RDQIWA
-675 EAVHLY
+675 EAVFLY
-681 RAGEKTWMSE
+681 RNGEKTWMSE
-691 VEEQKMQTDRANR
+691 AEEQRMQAERASQ
-704 ATEENPLLGPVSR
+704 ATEEDPLLGPVAR
-717 YLSTPRPEGF
+717 YLATPKPEGF
-727 AWMSKQERE
+727 AWMGKQERE
-736 TAMLAQDPSWTPQ
+736 TAMLAPDPAWVPQ

-766 RTTVRAITQ
+766 RTTVRAVTR
-775 ALREVGSQPL
+775 ALREVGSEPL

-804 LTGEDPAGTLE
+804 LTDE

>member
-1 MASRNAF
+1 MHPVNTF
-8 RVNVARPLA
+8 RVNVSRPLA
-17 SGRYTPDE
+17 SGSYRPDE
-25 WALDTVEDFVQGA
+25 WTLDTIEDLVHGA
-38 PILGKDPH
+38 PILEKDPR

-51 FVGVLRGQ
+51 FVGTLRGQ
-59 RATKFSV
+59 RATRLSV

-72 VLDLDTAVPHDVPSR
+72 VLDLDTAVPQDVPDR
-87 VDALGW
+87 VSALGW

-102 HTEDAPR
+102 HTEDVPR
-109 LRVVALISRPVTP
+109 LRVIARVSRPVTP

-166 LQSWRSHGEPIDVDP
+166 AQSWRSRGAPIDVDP
-181 IVAEELRPQEPTSQA
+181 IVAEA
-196 PEADTPAC
+196 GPETETPAPRVASH
-204 RRDPLALPGV
+204 RRDPLTLPGV

-220 AYTLGEAVEAFDLPY
+220 AYSLGEAIEEFDLPY

-240 GFIHKDSTQSQ
+240 GFIHVDSTQRQ
-251 PGLTPINEERTL
+251 PGLTPVNEERTL
-263 WFDHAGSSPTHGQT
+263 WFDHAGSSPTHDQT

-287 QYGLQ
+287 THGLQ
-292 SEGTSDDPSRPPA
+292 TEGTTDDPGQPPA

-318 QLPTVVAELATDAF
+318 QMPRVVAELVTDAF
-332 PEPPENPDGDFL
+332 PAEPEGQDSDD
-344 VPAEGSARLASVEAC
+344 PAPASVGARLASVEAC
-359 ETALSPRNAK
+359 EAALSPRSEK
-369 TGRRNLSDAADRK
+369 TGRRSLIDAADRK
-382 VLVELDPLLSSRAI
+382 TLVELDPLLSSRAI

-408 PPWASQSE
+408 PPWASRSE

-479 GLRWDGVKRLSGGS
+479 GLVWDGVRRLSGG
-493 ASLDEVIPGVPW
+493 ADSLDEVLPGVPW
-505 EDKAEREWASRAV
+505 DDKPEREWASRAV

-524 AVARAFEPGHQVDSS
+524 AVARAYEPGYQVDSS

-564 LPDILAGDAD
+564 LPDILGGDAD

-595 GGSRYGDAL
+595 SGSRYGDAL

-650 YWPVKITR
+650 YWPVRITR

-663 LLTEYR
+663 LLTDYR
-669 RNQIWA
+669 RDQIWA
-675 EAVHLY
+675 EAAHLY
-681 RAGEKTWMSE
+681 REGEKTWMSE
-691 VEEQKMQTDRANR
+691 AEEQQMQADRASQ
-704 ATEENPLLGPVSR
+704 ATEEDPLLGPVAR
-717 YLSTPRPEGF
+717 YLATPRPEGF
-727 AWMSKQERE
+727 AWMGKQERE
-736 TAMLAQDPSWTPQ
+736 TAMLVQDPTWVPQ

-766 RTTVRAITQ
+766 RTTVRAITR
-775 ALREVGSQPL
+775 ALRAAGSMPL

-804 LTGEDPAGTLE
+804 LTEE

>member
-1 MASRNAF
+1 MANSSSF

-17 SGRYTPDE
+17 SGCYRPDE
-25 WALDTVEDFVQGA
+25 WTLDTVEDFVRGA
-38 PILGKDPH
+38 PLLEKDPH

-51 FVGVLRGQ
+51 FVGTLGNR
-59 RATKFSV
+59 RATAANV

-72 VLDLDTAVPHDVPSR
+72 VLDLDTAVPSDVPDR
-87 VDALGW
+87 VATLGW

-102 HTEDAPR
+102 HTDDAPR
-109 LRVVALISRPVTP
+109 LRVIALISRPVTP
-122 DEYKRLFRWAGTA
+122 AEYKRLFRWASTA

-157 PGSEAELLG
+157 PGSDLELLG
-166 LQSWRSHGEPIDVDP
+166 AQLWRSRGKPIDVDP
-181 IVAEELRPQEPTSQA
+181 IVADQGSQRPGLVSAA
-196 PEADTPAC
+196 PAR

-220 AYTLGEAVEAFDLPY
+220 AYTLGGAVEAFGLPY

-240 GFIHKDSTQSQ
+240 GFIHIDSTQNQ
-251 PGLTPINEERTL
+251 PGLTPVNEDRTL

-287 QYGLQ
+287 KYGLQ
-292 SEGTSDDPSRPPA
+292 TEGSSDNPEQPPA
-305 ERASRALLGADAA
+305 ERASRALFGADAA
-318 QLPTVVAELATDAF
+318 QMPLVVAELASSAF
-332 PEPPENPDGDFL
+332 PEEAQTPEGEEPS
-344 VPAEGSARLASVEAC
+344 VSARLASVETC
-359 ETALSPRNAK
+359 EAALSPRNAK
-369 TGRRNLSDAADRK
+369 TGRRNLNDAADRK
-382 VLVELDPLLSSRAI
+382 ALVELDPLLSSRAT
-396 SAMGRRPGWRVR
+396 SVMGRRPGWRVR

-438 QQYLGATYCGDVPPM
+438 QQYLGATYCGDVPAM
-453 TAVREILSLAASLPG
+453 AAVREILSLAASLPG

-474 TGYLS
+474 TGYLD
-479 GLRWDGVKRLSGGS
+479 GLRWDGVKRLSGGPN
-493 ASLDEVIPGVPW
+493 ALDEVLPGVPW
-505 EDKAEREWASRAV
+505 DDKPEREWSSRAV

-524 AVARAFEPGHQVDSS
+524 AVARAFEPGYQVDSS

-564 LPDILAGDAD
+564 LPDILGGDAD

-595 GGSRYGDAL
+595 SGSRYGDAL

-663 LLTEYR
+663 LLTGYR
-669 RNQIWA
+669 RDQIWA

-681 RAGEKTWMSE
+681 RNGEKTWMSE
-691 VEEQKMQTDRANR
+691 AEEQRMQAERASR
-704 ATEENPLLGPVSR
+704 ATEEDPLLGPVAR
-717 YLSTPRPEGF
+717 YLAMPKPEGF
-727 AWMSKQERE
+727 AWMGKQERE
-736 TAMLAQDPSWTPQ
+736 TAMLAPDPTWTPQ

-766 RTTVRAITQ
+766 RTSVRAITR
-775 ALREVGSQPL
+775 ALREVGSEPL
-785 GQKWGPGRRGGRI
+785 GQKWGPGRRGGRV

-804 LTGEDPAGTLE
+804 LTGE

>member
-1 MASRNAF
+1 MATSNTF

-17 SGRYTPDE
+17 SGHYSPDE
-25 WALDTVEDFVQGA
+25 WTLDTVEDFVQGA
-38 PILGKDPH
+38 QILEKDPR

-51 FVGVLRGQ
+51 FVGVLGSH
-59 RATKFSV
+59 RATAASV

-72 VLDLDTAVPHDVPSR
+72 VLDLDTAVPQDVPGR
-87 VDALGW
+87 VAALGW
-93 DAVTYTTAS
+93 EAVTYTTAS
-102 HTEDAPR
+102 HTEAAPR
-109 LRVVALISRPVTP
+109 LRVIALISRPVTP
-122 DEYKRLFRWAGTA
+122 DEYKRLFRWAGTS

-157 PGSEAELLG
+157 PGSEAEILG
-166 LQSWRSHGEPIDVDP
+166 LQSWRSSGEPIDVDP
-181 IVAEELRPQEPTSQA
+181 VVAEDPGGQEAVSP
-196 PEADTPAC
+196 TPAPAASPR
-204 RRDPLALPGV
+204 RRDPLTLPGV

-240 GFIHKDSTQSQ
+240 GFIHTGSTQAQ
-251 PGLTPINEERTL
+251 PGLTPVNEERTL

-277 MSVFDIVAEW
+277 MSVFDVVAEW
-287 QYGLQ
+287 RYGLQ
-292 SEGTSDDPSRPPA
+292 TDGTSDDLSQPPA
-305 ERASRALLGADAA
+305 ERASRALFGADAA
-318 QLPTVVAELATDAF
+318 QLPPVVAELAAGAF
-332 PEPPENPDGDFL
+332 PGAPEGPDSAS
-344 VPAEGSARLASVEAC
+344 PAPTQGSARLASVEAC
-359 ETALSPRNAK
+359 EAALSPRNAK
-369 TGRRNLSDAADRK
+369 TGRRSLSDAADRK
-382 VLVELDPLLSSRAI
+382 ALVELDPLLSSRAI

-408 PPWASQSE
+408 PPWASRSE

-438 QQYLGATYCGDVPPM
+438 QQYLGATYCGEVPPM

-474 TGYLS
+474 TGYLG
-479 GLRWDGVKRLSGGS
+479 GLRWDGVRRLSGG
-493 ASLDEVIPGVPW
+493 AVALDEVLPGVPW

-524 AVARAFEPGHQVDSS
+524 AVARAFEPGYQVDSS

-650 YWPVKITR
+650 YWPIRITR

-663 LLTEYR
+663 LLTGYR
-669 RNQIWA
+669 RDQVWA

-691 VEEQKMQTDRANR
+691 AEEQRMQSERASQ
-704 ATEENPLLGPVSR
+704 ATEEDPLLGPVSR
-717 YLSTPRPEGF
+717 YVSTPRPEGF
-727 AWMSKQERE
+727 AWMGKQERE
-736 TAMLAQDPSWTPQ
+736 SAMLAQDPSWTPQ

-766 RTTVRAITQ
+766 RTTVRAITR
-775 ALREVGSQPL
+775 ALREVGSHPL

-798 AVWSPV
+798 AVWSPA
-804 LTGEDPAGTLE
+804 LTDDESADTLE

>member
-1 MASRNAF
+1 MTTKNAF

-17 SGRYTPDE
+17 SGHYAPDE
-25 WALDTVEDFVQGA
+25 WTLDTIEDFVQGA
-38 PILGKDPH
+38 PILEKDPR

-51 FVGVLRGQ
+51 FVGTLGSH
-59 RATKFSV
+59 RATANNV

-72 VLDLDTAVPHDVPSR
+72 VLDLDTAVPQDVPSR

-102 HTEDAPR
+102 HTGVAPR

-122 DEYKRLFRWAGTA
+122 DEYKLLFRWAGTA

-143 AAAGAHRFFLPHIA
+143 ASAGAHRFFLPHIA

-181 IVAEELRPQEPTSQA
+181 IVAEEPLPREPASQA
-196 PEADTPAC
+196 PKAGAPAR
-204 RRDPLALPGV
+204 RRDPLSLPGV

-220 AYTLGEAVEAFDLPY
+220 AYTLGEAVEAFNLPY

-287 QYGLQ
+287 RYGLQ
-292 SEGTSDDPSRPPA
+292 SEGSSDDPSQPPA

-318 QLPTVVAELATDAF
+318 QLPAVVAELATDAF
-332 PEPPENPDGDFL
+332 PEAPAIPDGAPDE
-344 VPAEGSARLASVEAC
+344 PDQGSARLASVEAC
-359 ETALSPRNAK
+359 EASLSPRNAK

-382 VLVELDPLLSSRAI
+382 ALVELDPLLSSRAI

-493 ASLDEVIPGVPW
+493 ATLDEVIPGVPW

-524 AVARAFEPGHQVDSS
+524 AVARAFEPGYQVDSS

-595 GGSRYGDAL
+595 SGSRYGDAL

-727 AWMSKQERE
+727 AWMGKQERE
-736 TAMLAQDPSWTPQ
+736 TAMLAQDPSWGPQ

>member
-1 MASRNAF
+1 MANSSSF

-17 SGRYTPDE
+17 SGCYRPDE
-25 WALDTVEDFVQGA
+25 WTLDTVEDFVQGA
-38 PILGKDPH
+38 PLLEKDPH
-46 VVPGV
+46 VVSGV
-51 FVGVLRGQ
+51 FVGTLGNR
-59 RATKFSV
+59 RATAANV

-72 VLDLDTAVPHDVPSR
+72 VLDLDTAVPHDLPDR
-87 VDALGW
+87 VAALGW

-102 HTEDAPR
+102 HTDDAPR
-109 LRVVALISRPVTP
+109 LRVIALISRPVTP
-122 DEYKRLFRWAGTA
+122 SEYQRLFRWAGTA

-143 AAAGAHRFFLPHIA
+143 AAAGAHRFFLPHVV
-157 PGSEAELLG
+157 PGSDMELLG
-166 LQSWRSHGEPIDVDP
+166 PRSWRSRGEPIDVDP
-181 IVAEELRPQEPTSQA
+181 IVAEQALRAQA
-196 PEADTPAC
+196 PEAPTPPR

-214 AGAFNR
+214 SGAFNR
-220 AYTLGEAVEAFDLPY
+220 AYSLGEAVEAFDLPY
-235 RPLGH
+235 RPLGR
-240 GFIHKDSTQSQ
+240 GFIHVDSTQSQ
-251 PGLTPINEERTL
+251 PGLTPVNEDRSL

-287 QYGLQ
+287 KYGLQ
-292 SEGTSDDPSRPPA
+292 AEGTPDDPTQPPA
-305 ERASRALLGADAA
+305 ERASRALFGAEAA
-318 QLPTVVAELATDAF
+318 QLPMVVAELASEAF
-332 PEPPENPDGDFL
+332 PEPGEAAGSPSS
-344 VPAEGSARLASVEAC
+344 SARLASAEAC
-359 ETALSPRNAK
+359 EAALSPRNAK
-369 TGRRNLSDAADRK
+369 TGRRNLNDAADRK
-382 VLVELDPLLSSRAI
+382 ALVELDPLLSSRAI

-408 PPWASQSE
+408 PPWASRSE

-438 QQYLGATYCGDVPPM
+438 QQYLGATYCGDVPTM
-453 TAVREILSLAASLPG
+453 AAVREILSLAASLPG

-474 TGYLS
+474 IGYLGS
-479 GLRWDGVKRLSGGS
+479 LRWDGVKRLSGGPE
-493 ASLDEVIPGVPW
+493 ALDEVLPGVPW
-505 EDKAEREWASRAV
+505 DDKPERAWASRAV

-524 AVARAFEPGHQVDSS
+524 AVARAFEPGYQVDSS

-564 LPDILAGDAD
+564 LPDILGGDAD

-595 GGSRYGDAL
+595 SGSRYGDAL

-626 ARRFVVWGTTNHEDF
+626 SRRFVVWGTTNHEDF

-650 YWPVKITR
+650 YWPVRITR

-663 LLTEYR
+663 LLTDYR
-669 RNQIWA
+669 RDQIWA

-681 RAGEKTWMSE
+681 RAGEKAWMSE
-691 VEEQKMQTDRANR
+691 AEEQRMQSERASQ
-704 ATEENPLLGPVSR
+704 ATEEDPLLGPVTR
-717 YLSTPRPEGF
+717 YVATPRPEGF
-727 AWMSKQERE
+727 AWMGKQERE
-736 TAMLAQDPSWTPQ
+736 TAMLAQDPAWTPQ

-766 RTTVRAITQ
+766 RTTVRAITR
-775 ALREVGSQPL
+775 ALREVGCQPL

-804 LTGEDPAGTLE
+804 LTDE

>member
-1 MASRNAF
+1 MPGIAF

-17 SGRYTPDE
+17 SGCYRPDE
-25 WALDTVEDFVQGA
+25 WTLDTVEDFVQGA
-38 PILGKDPH
+38 PLLEKDPH
-46 VVPGV
+46 TVPGV
-51 FVGVLRGQ
+51 FVGTLGSH
-59 RATKFSV
+59 RATAANV

-72 VLDLDTAVPHDVPSR
+72 VLDLDTAVPHDVPDR
-87 VDALGW
+87 VAALGW

-102 HTEDAPR
+102 HTDDAPR
-109 LRVVALISRPVTP
+109 LRVIALISRPVTP
-122 DEYKRLFRWAGTA
+122 AEYKRLFRWAGTA

-143 AAAGAHRFFLPHIA
+143 AAAGAHRFFLPHVT
-157 PGSEAELLG
+157 PGSDLELLG
-166 LQSWRSHGEPIDVDP
+166 ARSWRSRGGPIDVGP
-181 IVAEELRPQEPTSQA
+181 IVAEQDQQPAEPA
-196 PEADTPAC
+196 PVKPAH

-220 AYTLGEAVEAFDLPY
+220 AFTLGSAIEAFDLPY

-240 GFIHKDSTQSQ
+240 GFIHVDSTQSQ
-251 PGLTPINEERTL
+251 PGLTPVNEDQTL
-263 WFDHAGSSPTHGQT
+263 WFDHAGSSPTYGQT

-287 QYGLQ
+287 RYGLQ
-292 SEGTSDDPSRPPA
+292 TESSSDDPAQPPA
-305 ERASRALLGADAA
+305 ERASRVLFGADAA
-318 QLPTVVAELATDAF
+318 QMPPVVAELASGAF
-332 PEPPENPDGDFL
+332 PEGAQTPDGGG
-344 VPAEGSARLASVEAC
+344 PSPSARLASVEAC
-359 ETALSPRNAK
+359 EAALSPRNAK
-369 TGRRNLSDAADRK
+369 TGRRNLNDAADRK
-382 VLVELDPLLSSRAI
+382 ALVELDPLLSSRAI
-396 SAMGRRPGWRVR
+396 SAMGRRPGWRAR
-408 PPWASQSE
+408 PPWASRSE

-438 QQYLGATYCGDVPPM
+438 QQYLGATYCGDVPAM
-453 TAVREILSLAASLPG
+453 AAVREILSLAASLPG

-474 TGYLS
+474 TGYLD
-479 GLRWDGVKRLSGGS
+479 GLSWDGVKRLSGGPD
-493 ASLDEVIPGVPW
+493 ALDEVLPGVPW
-505 EDKAEREWASRAV
+505 DDKPEREWASRAV

-524 AVARAFEPGHQVDSS
+524 AVARAFEPGYQVDSS

-564 LPDILAGDAD
+564 LPDILGGDAD

-595 GGSRYGDAL
+595 SGSRYGDAL

-650 YWPVKITR
+650 YWPVRITR

-663 LLTEYR
+663 LMTDYR
-669 RNQIWA
+669 RDQIWA
-675 EAVHLY
+675 EAVRLY
-681 RAGEKTWMSE
+681 RGGEKTWMSE
-691 VEEQKMQTDRANR
+691 VEEQRMQAERASQ
-704 ATEENPLLGPVSR
+704 ATEEDPLLGPVAR
-717 YLSTPRPEGF
+717 YLAAPKPEGF
-727 AWMSKQERE
+727 AWMGKQERE
-736 TAMLAQDPSWTPQ
+736 TAMLAPDPTWTPQ

-766 RTTVRAITQ
+766 RTTVRAITR

-804 LTGEDPAGTLE
+804 LTGE

>member
-1 MASRNAF
+1 MNPKNAF

-17 SGRYTPDE
+17 SGRYSPDE
-25 WALDTVEDFVQGA
+25 WTLDTIEDFVQGA
-38 PILGKDPH
+38 PILEKDPH

-51 FVGVLRGQ
+51 FVGTLGNH
-59 RATKFSV
+59 RATANNV

-72 VLDLDTAVPHDVPSR
+72 VLDLDTAVPQDVPSR
-87 VDALGW
+87 VAAQGW
-93 DAVTYTTAS
+93 DAVTYTTTS

-122 DEYKRLFRWAGTA
+122 DEYKRLFRWSGTA

-181 IVAEELRPQEPTSQA
+181 IVAEEPLLREPASQA
-196 PEADTPAC
+196 PKADAPAR
-204 RRDPLALPGV
+204 RRDPLSLPGV

-277 MSVFDIVAEW
+277 MSVFDLVAEW

-318 QLPTVVAELATDAF
+318 QLPAVVAELATDAF

-369 TGRRNLSDAADRK
+369 TGRRNLSDAADRR

-428 PDTDEDEAAV
+428 PDTDEDEATV

-524 AVARAFEPGHQVDSS
+524 AVARAFEPGYQVDSS

-736 TAMLAQDPSWTPQ
+736 TAMLAQDPSWGPQ

>member
-1 MASRNAF
+1 MPYSTF

-17 SGRYTPDE
+17 SGHYRPDE
-25 WALDTVEDFVQGA
+25 WSLSTVEDFVQGA
-38 PILGKDPH
+38 PLLDKDPH

-51 FVGVLRGQ
+51 FVGTLGSH
-59 RATKFSV
+59 RATAANV

-72 VLDLDTAVPHDVPSR
+72 VLDLDTAVPHDVPDR
-87 VDALGW
+87 VAALGW

-102 HTEDAPR
+102 HTEETPR
-109 LRVVALISRPVTP
+109 LRVIALISRPVTP
-122 DEYKRLFRWAGTA
+122 AEYQRLFRWAGTA

-143 AAAGAHRFFLPHIA
+143 AAAGAHRFFLPHVV
-157 PGSEAELLG
+157 PGSDMELLG
-166 LQSWRSHGEPIDVDP
+166 AQSWRSRGKPIDVDQL
-181 IVAEELRPQEPTSQA
+181 VAEPDPQPSEPAHAA
-196 PEADTPAC
+196 PAR
-204 RRDPLALPGV
+204 RRDPLMLPGV

-220 AYTLGEAVEAFDLPY
+220 AYSLGEAIEAFELPF

-240 GFIHKDSTQSQ
+240 GFIHVESTQSQ
-251 PGLTPINEERTL
+251 PGLTPVNEDRTL

-287 QYGLQ
+287 KYGLQ
-292 SEGTSDDPSRPPA
+292 TGDTSDDPAQPPA
-305 ERASRALLGADAA
+305 ERASRALFGADAA
-318 QLPTVVAELATDAF
+318 QLPLVVAELASEAF
-332 PEPPENPDGDFL
+332 PGEDQAPEGGEPSS
-344 VPAEGSARLASVEAC
+344 VSAGLASTEAC
-359 ETALSPRNAK
+359 EAALSPRNAK
-369 TGRRNLSDAADRK
+369 TGRRNLNDAADRK
-382 VLVELDPLLSSRAI
+382 ALVELDPLLSSRAI

-408 PPWASQSE
+408 PPWASRSE

-438 QQYLGATYCGDVPPM
+438 QQYLGATYCGDVPAM
-453 TAVREILSLAASLPG
+453 AAVREILSLAASLPG

-474 TGYLS
+474 TGYLD
-479 GLRWDGVKRLSGGS
+479 GLRWDRVRRLSGGPD
-493 ASLDEVIPGVPW
+493 ALDEVLPGVPW
-505 EDKAEREWASRAV
+505 DDRPEREWASRAV

-564 LPDILAGDAD
+564 LPDILGGDAD

-595 GGSRYGDAL
+595 SGSRYGDAL

-616 PKYGRTSRTM
+616 PKYGRASRTM

-650 YWPVKITR
+650 YWPVRITR

-663 LLTEYR
+663 LMTDYR
-669 RNQIWA
+669 RDQIWA

-681 RAGEKTWMSE
+681 RGGEKTWMSE
-691 VEEQKMQTDRANR
+691 AEEQRMQAERASQ
-704 ATEENPLLGPVSR
+704 ATEEDPLLGPVAR
-717 YLSTPRPEGF
+717 YLATPKPEGF
-727 AWMSKQERE
+727 AWMGKQERE
-736 TAMLAQDPSWTPQ
+736 TAMLAPDPTWTPQ

-766 RTTVRAITQ
+766 RTTVRAITR
-775 ALREVGSQPL
+775 ALREVGSEPL

-804 LTGEDPAGTLE
+804 LTGG

>member
-1 MASRNAF
+1 MANSSSF

-17 SGRYTPDE
+17 SGCYRPDE
-25 WALDTVEDFVQGA
+25 WTLDTVEDFVQGA
-38 PILGKDPH
+38 PLLEKDPH
-46 VVPGV
+46 VVSGV
-51 FVGVLRGQ
+51 FVGTLGNR
-59 RATKFSV
+59 RATAANV

-72 VLDLDTAVPHDVPSR
+72 VLDLDTAVPHDLPDR
-87 VDALGW
+87 VAALGW

-102 HTEDAPR
+102 HTDDAPR
-109 LRVVALISRPVTP
+109 LRVIALISRPVTP
-122 DEYKRLFRWAGTA
+122 SEYQRLFRWAGTA

-143 AAAGAHRFFLPHIA
+143 AAAGAHRFFLPHVV
-157 PGSEAELLG
+157 PGSDMELLG
-166 LQSWRSHGEPIDVDP
+166 PRSWRSRGEPIDVDP
-181 IVAEELRPQEPTSQA
+181 IVAEQALQAQA
-196 PEADTPAC
+196 PEAPTPPR

-214 AGAFNR
+214 SGAFNR
-220 AYTLGEAVEAFDLPY
+220 AYSLGEAVEAFDLPY
-235 RPLGH
+235 RPLGR
-240 GFIHKDSTQSQ
+240 GFIHVDSTQSQ
-251 PGLTPINEERTL
+251 PGLTPVNEDRSL

-287 QYGLQ
+287 KYGLQ
-292 SEGTSDDPSRPPA
+292 AEGTPDDPTQPPA
-305 ERASRALLGADAA
+305 ERASRALFGAEAA
-318 QLPTVVAELATDAF
+318 QLPMVVAELASEAF
-332 PEPPENPDGDFL
+332 PEPGEAAGSPSS
-344 VPAEGSARLASVEAC
+344 SARLASAEAC
-359 ETALSPRNAK
+359 EAALSPRNAK
-369 TGRRNLSDAADRK
+369 TGRRNLNDAADRK
-382 VLVELDPLLSSRAI
+382 ALVELDPLLSSRAI

-408 PPWASQSE
+408 PPWASRSE

-438 QQYLGATYCGDVPPM
+438 QQYLGATYCGDVPTM
-453 TAVREILSLAASLPG
+453 AAVREILSLAASLPG

-474 TGYLS
+474 IGYLGS
-479 GLRWDGVKRLSGGS
+479 LRWDGVKRLSGGPE
-493 ASLDEVIPGVPW
+493 ALDEVLPGVPW
-505 EDKAEREWASRAV
+505 DDKPERAWASRAV

-524 AVARAFEPGHQVDSS
+524 AVARAFEPGYQVDSS

-564 LPDILAGDAD
+564 LPDILGGDAD

-595 GGSRYGDAL
+595 SGSRYGDAL

-626 ARRFVVWGTTNHEDF
+626 SRRFVVWGTTNHEDF

-650 YWPVKITR
+650 YWPVRITR

-663 LLTEYR
+663 LLTDYR
-669 RNQIWA
+669 RDQIWA

-681 RAGEKTWMSE
+681 RAGEKAWMSE
-691 VEEQKMQTDRANR
+691 AEEQRMQSERASQ
-704 ATEENPLLGPVSR
+704 ATEEDPLLGPVTR
-717 YLSTPRPEGF
+717 YVATPRPEGF
-727 AWMSKQERE
+727 AWMGKQERE
-736 TAMLAQDPSWTPQ
+736 TAMLAQDPAWTPQ

-766 RTTVRAITQ
+766 RTTVRAITR
-775 ALREVGSQPL
+775 ALREVGCQPL

-804 LTGEDPAGTLE
+804 LTDE

>member
-1 MASRNAF
+1 MSTAKAF

-17 SGRYTPDE
+17 SGRYHPDE
-25 WALDTVEDFVQGA
+25 WTLDTIEDFVQGA
-38 PILGKDPH
+38 PILEKDPR

-51 FVGVLRGQ
+51 FVGSLGNH
-59 RATKFSV
+59 RATASSV
-66 LSHTAL
+66 LSHSAL
-72 VLDLDTAVPHDVPSR
+72 VLDLDTAVPHDVPDR
-87 VDALGW
+87 VAALGW

-102 HTEDAPR
+102 HTDEAPR
-109 LRVVALISRPVTP
+109 LRVIALVSRPVTP

-135 LGVELDPS
+135 LSVELDPS

-166 LQSWRSHGEPIDVDP
+166 LQSWRSRGEPIDVDHL
-181 IVAEELRPQEPTSQA
+181 VAEEPEGRGDQAEEPAA
-196 PEADTPAC
+196 PAPKEPAR
-204 RRDPLALPGV
+204 RRDPLTLPGV

-240 GFIHKDSTQSQ
+240 GFVHVDSTQNQ
-251 PGLTPINEERTL
+251 PGLTPVNEERTL
-263 WFDHAGSSPTHGQT
+263 WFDHAGTSPTHGQT

-287 QYGLQ
+287 GYGLQ
-292 SEGTSDDPSRPPA
+292 SEGTSDDPSQPPA
-305 ERASRALLGADAA
+305 ERASRALFGTDAA
-318 QLPTVVAELATDAF
+318 QLPKVVSELATEAF
-332 PEPPENPDGDFL
+332 PAGPEGSDDGT
-344 VPAEGSARLASVEAC
+344 PAAAQCSARLASVEAC
-359 ETALSPRNAK
+359 EAALSPRNER

-382 VLVELDPLLSSRAI
+382 ALVELDPLLSSRAI

-408 PPWASQSE
+408 PPWASRSE

-453 TAVREILSLAASLPG
+453 TAVRELLSLAASLPG
-468 REVDPL
+468 READPL

-479 GLRWDGVKRLSGGS
+479 GLAWDGVRRLSGG
-493 ASLDEVIPGVPW
+493 ADALDEVLPGVPW
-505 EDKAEREWASRAV
+505 EDRPEREWASRAV

-524 AVARAFEPGHQVDSS
+524 AVARAFEPGYQVDSS

-564 LPDILAGDAD
+564 LPDILGGDAD

-595 GGSRYGDAL
+595 SGSRYGDAL

-650 YWPVKITR
+650 YWPVRITR

-663 LLTEYR
+663 LLTDYR
-669 RNQIWA
+669 RDQIWA
-675 EAVHLY
+675 EAAHLY

-691 VEEQKMQTDRANR
+691 AEEQRMQSERASQ
-704 ATEENPLLGPVSR
+704 ATEEDPLLGPVSR

-727 AWMSKQERE
+727 AWMGKQERE
-736 TAMLAQDPSWTPQ
+736 TAMLAADPSWVPQ

-766 RTTVRAITQ
+766 RTTVRAITR
-775 ALREVGSQPL
+775 ALREVGSEPL

-804 LTGEDPAGTLE
+804 LTEE

>member
-1 MASRNAF
+1 MSHSSAF

-17 SGRYTPDE
+17 SGRYRPDK
-25 WALDTVEDFVQGA
+25 WTLDTIEDLVHGA
-38 PILGKDPH
+38 PLMEKDPH

-51 FVGVLRGQ
+51 FVGTLRGQ

-72 VLDLDTAVPHDVPSR
+72 VLDLDTAVPQDTPSR
-87 VDALGW
+87 VADLGW
-93 DAVTYTTAS
+93 EAVTYTTAS

-109 LRVVALISRPVTP
+109 LRVIATISRPVTP
-122 DEYKRLFRWAGTA
+122 DEYKTLFRWAGTT

-143 AAAGAHRFFLPHIA
+143 AAAGAHRFFLPHVV

-166 LQSWRSHGEPIDVDP
+166 AQSWRSRGEPIDVTP
-181 IVAEELRPQEPTSQA
+181 IVGVAPRDQGPADSAETGTRGTER
-196 PEADTPAC
+196 
-204 RRDPLALPGV
+204 RRDPLTLPGA

-240 GFIHKDSTQSQ
+240 GFVHVDSTQGQ
-251 PGLTPINEERTL
+251 PGLTPVNAERTL

-287 QYGLQ
+287 RYGLQ
-292 SEGTSDDPSRPPA
+292 AEDTSDDASHPPA
-305 ERASRALLGADAA
+305 ERASRVLFGTDAA
-318 QLPTVVAELATDAF
+318 QLPKVVSELATEAF
-332 PEPPENPDGDFL
+332 LSEPESHDGDSSA
-344 VPAEGSARLASVEAC
+344 PAQGSARLASVEAC
-359 ETALSPRNAK
+359 EVALSPRNAK

-382 VLVELDPLLSSRAI
+382 ALVELDPILSSRAI
-396 SAMGRRPGWRVR
+396 SSMGRRPGWRVR
-408 PPWASQSE
+408 PPWASRSE

-453 TAVREILSLAASLPG
+453 TTVRELLSLSASLPG

-479 GLRWDGVKRLSGGS
+479 GLRWDGVRRLSGG
-493 ASLDEVIPGVPW
+493 ADALDEVIPGVPW
-505 EDKAEREWASRAV
+505 EDRSEREWASRAV

-524 AVARAFEPGHQVDSS
+524 AVARAFQPGYQVDSS

-574 LFDPCHKA
+574 LYDPCHKA

-650 YWPVKITR
+650 YWPVRITR

-663 LLTEYR
+663 LLTDYR
-669 RNQIWA
+669 RDQIWA
-675 EAVHLY
+675 EAAHLY

-691 VEEQKMQTDRANR
+691 AEEQRMQSERASQ
-704 ATEENPLLGPVSR
+704 ATEEDPLLGPVSR

-727 AWMSKQERE
+727 AWMGKLERE
-736 TAMLAQDPSWTPQ
+736 TAMLAADPSWVPQ

-766 RTTVRAITQ
+766 RTTVRAITR
-775 ALREVGSQPL
+775 ALREVGSEPL

-804 LTGEDPAGTLE
+804 LTEE